1 MSIAT
6 DVSRIKGNITAALAA
21 IADKGVIVPDGST
34 SDALAGLIA
43 SIEAGGGVDVG
54 GRRCVFGIYTP
65 ASDSSGSQVKVANG
79 EDIFQQL
86 GIEDQ
91 AEYNNSNYVA
101 MYWDILY
108 PDVVPESNY
117 SALYAQCILG
127 EYTSPHY
134 YLSSS
139 STASITRGSLIN
151 YAISLTYSNGLKLN
165 TFTQARFRGGRS
177 YAWMIIER

>member
-1 MSIAT
+1 MSIQTELARLT
-6 DVSRIKGNITAALAA
+6 NAKTAIQTAIEGKGVTVPSGTLLDGMAAL
-21 IADKGVIVPDGST
+21 IE
-34 SDALAGLIA
+34 

-86 GIEDQ
+86 GIKDQ
-91 AEYNNSNYVA
+91 AEYNSSNYVA

-127 EYTSPHY
+127 KYTSPHY

-139 STASITRGSLIN
+139 STASITRGSLIS
-151 YAISLTYSNGLKLN
+151 YAISLTYSKGLNLS
-165 TFTQARFRGGRS
+165 TFTQA
-177 YAWMIIER
+177 